1 MPEEI
6 AMLGNILMC
15 PSHVTEQ
22 SKWGFMWMIE
32 DIMSLHITIPYLMH
46 LLKMGILEENLAP
59 GLFVAAHHPDSGFW
73 YRAQVS
79 IAYTRV

>member
-1 MPEEI
+1 
-6 AMLGNILMC
+6 
-15 PSHVTEQ
+15 
-22 SKWGFMWMIE
+22 MIE

-46 LLKMGILEENLAP
+46 LLKMGIMEENLAP